1 VRWIVVSV
9 AMSVVLTALLNI
21 GLRARSP
28 TLAAASLEVS
38 LNSHPRY
45 YDGGHE
51 RDRRLRVF
59 VPWKA
64 MIVGSVILTIV
75 VNLVLRVI

>member
-1 VRWIVVSV
+1 L
-9 AMSVVLTALLNI
+9 AYATATETADQS
-21 GLRARSP
+21 RR
-28 TLAAASLEVS
+28 
-38 LNSHPRY
+38 